1 MTWIPCAAHCL
12 DLLLEDI
19 GKLPWSKAITDGAN
33 EIANFMKNHQMALAM
48 FRRRSSKEIIK
59 PGRFMLGGEVWESGH
74 GEQLAV
80 SGWPEFLRIE
90 LITTLDYKCHLGLC
104 ASV

>member
-19 GKLPWSKAITDGAN
+19 GKLPWAKAITDGAN
-33 EIANFMKNHQMALAM
+33 DIANFMKNHQMALAM

-59 PGRFMLGGEVWESGH
+59 PGGFELGARSVGGQLWEH
-74 GEQLAV
+74 GTRAGFVLLV
-80 SGWPEFLRIE
+80 MIK
-90 LITTLDYKCHLGLC
+90 TLCLF
-104 ASV
+104 